1 MYLTSEAK
9 GRTEDVPG
17 AILTREKTEEWTV
30 KQLQRWLLCRG
41 AKTTGKKTQFVQ
53 RQVRA
58 VQEVSEVICA

>member
-1 MYLTSEAK
+1 MYLTSEAE

-53 RQVRA
+53 RQVRG

>member
-1 MYLTSEAK
+1 MHLTSEAE

>member
-1 MYLTSEAK
+1 MYLTSEAE

>member
-1 MYLTSEAK
+1 MHLTSEAE
-9 GRTEDVPG
+9 GRTEDVSG

>member
-1 MYLTSEAK
+1 MHLTSEAE

-17 AILTREKTEEWTV
+17 AILTREKTEKWTV

>member
-1 MYLTSEAK
+1 MHLTSEAK

-41 AKTTGKKTQFVQ
+41 VKTTGKKKQLVQ
-53 RQVRA
+53 RQVR
-58 VQEVSEVICA
+58 VDREVSEVICA

>member
-1 MYLTSEAK
+1 MHLTSEAE

-41 AKTTGKKTQFVQ
+41 AKTTAKKTQLVQ
-53 RQVRA
+53 RQLRTDR
-58 VQEVSEVICA
+58 EVSD